1 MDTEEQRTNELGF
14 MQKGWI
20 DMHIGDTVYIR
31 GTIDE
36 IRKDVVIIKNK
47 GGYFGTV
54 KEEIQEGRIDTE
66 KLWRTTR
73 ERTVN
78 QALEIID
85 YASEKMARD
94 EFKTR
99 EELMESLQTIRG
111 QIKALSVGANV
122 DGRK

>member
-1 MDTEEQRTNELGF
+1 M
-14 MQKGWI
+14 K
-20 DMHIGDTVYIR
+20 IGDTVYIR

-54 KEEIQEGRIDTE
+54 PEEIQEGMIDIE
-66 KLWRTTR
+66 KLWSTTR

-85 YASEKMARD
+85 YATEKMTRD

-99 EELMESLQTIRG
+99 EVLMKSMQAMRRQVE
-111 QIKALSVGANV
+111 ALRVGEE
-122 DGRK
+122 

>member
-1 MDTEEQRTNELGF
+1 M
-14 MQKGWI
+14 K
-20 DMHIGDTVYIR
+20 IGDTVYIR

-36 IRKDVVIIKNK
+36 IRKDVVIIRNK

-54 KEEIQEGRIDTE
+54 LEEIQEGWIDTE
-66 KLWRTTR
+66 KLWSTTR

-85 YASEKMARD
+85 YATEKMARD

-99 EELMESLQTIRG
+99 EELMESLQAMRR
-111 QIKALSVGANV
+111 QVEALRVGEE
-122 DGRK
+122 

>member
-1 MDTEEQRTNELGF
+1 M
-14 MQKGWI
+14 K
-20 DMHIGDTVYIR
+20 IGDVVYVR
-31 GTIDE
+31 GTVDE
-36 IRKDVVIIKNK
+36 IRKDVVIIKNE

-54 KEEIQEGRIDTE
+54 PEEIQEGWIDVE
-66 KLWRTTR
+66 KLWRTTK

-99 EELMESLQTIRG
+99 EELMESLQAMRR
-111 QIKALSVGANV
+111 QIKALKAGAEWTSM
-122 DGRK
+122 K

>member
-1 MDTEEQRTNELGF
+1 M
-14 MQKGWI
+14 K
-20 DMHIGDTVYIR
+20 IGDTVYIR

-36 IRKDVVIIKNK
+36 IRKDVVIIRNK

-54 KEEIQEGRIDTE
+54 PEEIQEGWIDTE
-66 KLWRTTR
+66 KLWSTTR

-85 YASEKMARD
+85 YATEKMARD

-99 EELMESLQTIRG
+99 EELMESLQAMRR
-111 QIKALSVGANV
+111 QVEALRVGEE
-122 DGRK
+122 